1 METDKIGCNRRQ
13 RKVIMH
19 WILIILL
26 LLVGT
31 NISAYAKEGPFTREE
46 RRKLIPINKLITN
59 IETLR
64 GEKEKQPEKV
74 LNVLGINKGEIIAD
88 VGAGTGFYTFRIA
101 DRVGIEGKVYAVEI
115 EDELLDYI
123 RTKMDKNKITNIIP
137 IKSSDSGPN
146 LPHLANCDKII
157 ISNSYY
163 YFKDPVMFMKNT
175 LKALKPGGVV
185 AIIDLDEAK
194 VYKGSNKQR
203 KKISLPSEVI
213 EDMKSAGLE
222 LFESHDFLASRF
234 FLVFKTNK

>member
-1 METDKIGCNRRQ
+1 
-13 RKVIMH
+13 MH

-26 LLVGT
+26 LFVGT
-31 NISAYAKEGPFTREE
+31 TISAYAKEGPFTREE
-46 RRKLIPINKLITN
+46 RRKLMPLNNLMTN
-59 IETLR
+59 LENTR
-64 GEKEKQPEKV
+64 VEKEKQPEKV
-74 LNVLGINKGEIIAD
+74 LNILGIKQGEIIAD

-101 DRVGIEGKVYAVEI
+101 DRVGIEGKIYAVEI

-123 RTKMDKNKITNIIP
+123 RTKMNKNKITNIIP

-146 LPHLANCDKII
+146 LPPLANCDKII

-175 LKALKPGGVV
+175 LKALKPGGMV

-194 VYKGSNKQR
+194 IYKGNSKQR
-203 KKISLPSEVI
+203 KKLSLPSEVI

-222 LFESHDFLASRF
+222 FVESHDFLATRF
-234 FLVFKTNK
+234 FLVFKNK